1 MISES
6 VNQRITDF
14 QAALKLNGSRRPIG
28 DLYAGV
34 DLGTS
39 YIVTAVVDGQGAPIA
54 GVVTRSLSSIR
65 DGLILDYVGAIAIL
79 RQQVE
84 TLRGAGFPIKA
95 AAAAYPPGTVGR
107 NAQAFGNV
115 LQAVELKVEGLID
128 EPTAASLVLGITEG
142 AVVDIGGGTTEVAI
156 MSLADIAASESIRI
170 GGDDM
175 DDAIINHLKKT
186 YNLLIGEARAEKV
199 KMKIGSAVPLQE
211 ELVMEIA
218 GRDTISG
225 MPRKIVI
232 TSEEVREALKVPIAM
247 IIDAV
252 AATLEK
258 AEPELSAD
266 LIDNGIHI
274 CGGGSMLRGM
284 DSALANAT
292 GLRTERVEDPL
303 SSVARGTSVYMENL
317 ELWKDTMNH
326 NEHGWE

>member
-1 MISES
+1 VISES

-14 QAALKLNGSRRPIG
+14 EAALKLNGSRRPIG

-84 TLRGAGFPIKA
+84 TLRGADFPIKA

-142 AVVDIGGGTTEVAI
+142 AVVDIGGGTTGISVIKNGEVVYTADEPTGGVHVDLV
-156 MSLADIAASESIRI
+156 LAGHYRIEDQEAEAMKRDPSRQNELFPLVRPVFQKMATIVRQHLQGHSIETLYLV
-170 GGDDM
+170 GGTSSFPSIEGVM
-175 DDAIINHLKKT
+175 
-186 YNLLIGEARAEKV
+186 AEET
-199 KMKIGSAVPLQE
+199 GL
-211 ELVMEIA
+211 
-218 GRDTISG
+218 
-225 MPRKIVI
+225 
-232 TSEEVREALKVPIAM
+232 
-247 IIDAV
+247 AV
-252 AATLEK
+252 ARPRHPLLVTPL
-258 AEPELSAD
+258 
-266 LIDNGIHI
+266 GI
-274 CGGGSMLRGM
+274 
-284 DSALANAT
+284 ALNCAQ
-292 GLRTERVEDPL
+292 RR
-303 SSVARGTSVYMENL
+303 
-317 ELWKDTMNH
+317 KDQS
-326 NEHGWE
+326 

>member
-1 MISES
+1 VISES

-95 AAAAYPPGTVGR
+95 AAADYPPGTVGR

-128 EPTAASLVLGITEG
+128 EPTAASLVLEIKEG
-142 AVVDIGGGTTEVAI
+142 AVVDIGGGTTGISVIKNGEVVYTADEPTGGVHVDLV
-156 MSLADIAASESIRI
+156 LAGHYRIEDQEAEAMKRDPSRQDELFPLIRPVFQKMATIVRQHLQGHSVETLYLVGGTSSFPSIE
-170 GGDDM
+170 GVM
-175 DDAIINHLKKT
+175 
-186 YNLLIGEARAEKV
+186 AEET
-199 KMKIGSAVPLQE
+199 GL
-211 ELVMEIA
+211 
-218 GRDTISG
+218 
-225 MPRKIVI
+225 
-232 TSEEVREALKVPIAM
+232 
-247 IIDAV
+247 AV
-252 AATLEK
+252 ARPRHPLLVTPL
-258 AEPELSAD
+258 
-266 LIDNGIHI
+266 GI
-274 CGGGSMLRGM
+274 
-284 DSALANAT
+284 ALNCAQRLT
-292 GLRTERVEDPL
+292 DQ
-303 SSVARGTSVYMENL
+303 S
-317 ELWKDTMNH
+317 
-326 NEHGWE
+326 

>member
-14 QAALKLNGSRRPIG
+14 EAALKLNGSRRPIG

-142 AVVDIGGGTTEVAI
+142 AVVDIGGGTTGISVIKNGEVVYTADEPTGGVHVDLV
-156 MSLADIAASESIRI
+156 LAGHYRIEDQEAEAMKRDPSRQNELFPLVRPVFQKMATIVRQHLQGHSIETLYLV
-170 GGDDM
+170 GGTSSFPSIEGVM
-175 DDAIINHLKKT
+175 
-186 YNLLIGEARAEKV
+186 AEET
-199 KMKIGSAVPLQE
+199 GL
-211 ELVMEIA
+211 
-218 GRDTISG
+218 
-225 MPRKIVI
+225 
-232 TSEEVREALKVPIAM
+232 
-247 IIDAV
+247 AV
-252 AATLEK
+252 ARPRHPLLVTPL
-258 AEPELSAD
+258 
-266 LIDNGIHI
+266 GI
-274 CGGGSMLRGM
+274 
-284 DSALANAT
+284 ALNCAQ
-292 GLRTERVEDPL
+292 RR
-303 SSVARGTSVYMENL
+303 
-317 ELWKDTMNH
+317 KDQS
-326 NEHGWE
+326 